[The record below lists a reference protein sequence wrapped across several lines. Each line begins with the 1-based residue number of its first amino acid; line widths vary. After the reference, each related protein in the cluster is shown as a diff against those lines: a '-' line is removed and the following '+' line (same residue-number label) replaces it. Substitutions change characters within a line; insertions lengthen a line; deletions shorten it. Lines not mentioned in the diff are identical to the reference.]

1 MDGAARHRLPVEGR
15 ADSEVR
21 VSAYESLQCPDAA
34 VWRQM
39 LDRELLPR
47 FGDRVAFET
56 CDFPLEKHPWSA
68 PAAVA
73 SRHFASIDPA
83 AAIHFRR
90 YCYQHIAE
98 ISVETLA
105 DWISSFASD
114 QGLDPDAAIAS
125 LQDEDLLQAVMLDHQ
140 AGQDRGVVKTPT
152 VFVGRVGFIETFGVE
167 ELVAAIQARLRT

>member
-1 MDGAARHRLPVEGR
+1 MDGAAKHRLPVEGR
-15 ADSEVR
+15 SDSEVR

-56 CDFPLEKHPWSA
+56 RDFPLEKHLWSA

-83 AAIHFRR
+83 AGIDFRR
-90 YCYQHIAE
+90 YCYRNIAE
-98 ISVETLA
+98 ISAETLA
-105 DWISSFASD
+105 DRITAFASD
-114 QGLDPDAAIAS
+114 RGLDPDTAIAS
-125 LQDEDLLQAVMLDHQ
+125 LQDEDLLPAVIRDHKE
-140 AGQDRGVVKTPT
+140 GEDRGVAKTPT
-152 VFVGRVGFIETFGVE
+152 VFIGRVAFIETFGVE
-167 ELVAAIQARLRT
+167 ELVAAIEARLRT